1 MLKTVKTNA
10 KDENFIALVK
20 LLDADLKESDG
31 DEHDFYNQYNG
42 IDMIKYA
49 IVAYWNDIPVGC
61 GAIKELDAKSMEVK
75 RMFTNP
81 NYRGRKIASEV
92 LANLEAWA
100 KDLGYERCVLE
111 TGKKQPA
118 AIQLYL
124 KSQYQITKN
133 YGQYIGVENSVCF
146 EKKLV
151 E

>member
-1 MLKTVKTNA
+1 MLRTIRTNA
-10 KDENFIALVK
+10 KNEDFIALVK

-42 IDMIKYA
+42 IDMIKYTV
-49 IVAYWNDIPVGC
+49 VAYWDDVPVGC
-61 GAIKELDAKSMEVK
+61 GAIKKLDADSMEVK

-81 NYRGRKIASEV
+81 DYRGRKIASEV
-92 LANLEAWA
+92 LANLEVWA
-100 KDLGYERCVLE
+100 KELGYKRCVLE

-124 KSQYQITKN
+124 KNQYQITEN
-133 YGQYIGVENSVCF
+133 YGQYIGVKNSVCF

-151 E
+151 G